1 MLSVLYNL
9 IVQPLVLIIEIIFVL
24 MYRLLKNPGVSI
36 IGVSLVVNFLIL
48 PLYRRADVMQEAERD
63 KQASMKHWVDH
74 IKKTFKGDEQ
84 YMMLQTY

>member
-9 IVQPLVLIIEIIFVL
+9 IVQPLVLIIEIIFVF

-48 PLYRRADVMQEAERD
+48 PLYRRADVMQ
-63 KQASMKHWVDH
+63 
-74 IKKTFKGDEQ
+74 
-84 YMMLQTY
+84 